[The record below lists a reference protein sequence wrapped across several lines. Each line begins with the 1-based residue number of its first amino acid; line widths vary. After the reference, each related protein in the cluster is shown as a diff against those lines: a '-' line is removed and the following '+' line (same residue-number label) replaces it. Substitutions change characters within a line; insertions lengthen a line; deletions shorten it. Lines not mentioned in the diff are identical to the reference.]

1 MTESG
6 AIQFSAVLD
15 GINAKGSGT
24 VVQLKP
30 DGYVTPEDVADLY
43 RLRGRTVAVQ
53 IVDPDAALPLKY
65 EEEHD
70 ATDAEPL
77 AGLFEG
83 SEA

>member
-15 GINAKGSGT
+15 GINAKNSGT

-53 IVDPDAALPLKY
+53 IVDPD
-65 EEEHD
+65 
-70 ATDAEPL
+70 EPL
-77 AGLFEG
+77 PIEPEVELPEEVDA
-83 SEA
+83 